1 MGKHWY
7 NDIGEPV
14 YSVENVTKGGLRPTT
29 LRDAKKLNLVP
40 SVTTVMDVLRKPAL
54 EIWKENQVLE
64 SALSLKQKKKE
75 TDKGFINR
83 IRYHAK
89 EISRTSAQEGK
100 NIHKS
105 VEKSFLNILPDEKYS
120 WLAHSTKRKIQKYFN
135 RYSGWKAE
143 TTFYNKLGFGG
154 RTDITNDR
162 LVIDLKTKE
171 KFKYTK
177 TGKIVKMAYDEHV
190 MQLIAYAHGV
200 DMPDARLVN
209 VFVEYSGE
217 LVFHEWDQEDI
228 ERGWEMFLSSLKM
241 WQLKNKVS

>member
-100 NIHKS
+100 NIH
-105 VEKSFLNILPDEKYS
+105 
-120 WLAHSTKRKIQKYFN
+120 
-135 RYSGWKAE
+135 
-143 TTFYNKLGFGG
+143 
-154 RTDITNDR
+154 
-162 LVIDLKTKE
+162 
-171 KFKYTK
+171 
-177 TGKIVKMAYDEHV
+177 
-190 MQLIAYAHGV
+190 
-200 DMPDARLVN
+200 
-209 VFVEYSGE
+209 
-217 LVFHEWDQEDI
+217 
-228 ERGWEMFLSSLKM
+228 
-241 WQLKNKVS
+241 